1 MPKGYWVACVDVTDP
16 AGYQKYREAL
26 AVPFRKFD
34 GKFLTRGGQV
44 EQMEGKLRPRVVIVE
59 FPTHRAAVE
68 CYRSPEYEAAKKLR
82 MQAAS
87 ADLVVLEGYD
97 GPQL

>member
-26 AVPFRKFD
+26 AVPFRKF
-34 GKFLTRGGQV
+34 GGRFLTRGGKV
-44 EQMEGKLRPRVVIVE
+44 DQMEGALRPRVIVVE
-59 FPTHRAAVE
+59 FPSHEAALA
-68 CYRSPEYEAAKKLR
+68 CYRSPEYDAAKALR
-82 MQAAS
+82 LRAAS

-97 GPQL
+97 GPPL

>member
-1 MPKGYWVACVDVTDP
+1 
-16 AGYQKYREAL
+16 
-26 AVPFRKFD
+26 
-34 GKFLTRGGQV
+34 
-44 EQMEGKLRPRVVIVE
+44 MEGKLRPRVIVVE
-59 FPTHRAAVE
+59 FPTHQAALD

-97 GPQL
+97 GPPL